1 MKAIK
6 NIRFSH
12 YDYAQDG
19 YYFVTICTNYHRP
32 YLSELREKICRT
44 IQKLDEVD
52 GVTVDYFVV
61 MPTHI
66 HLIIILANCK
76 ISLGEIIRRFKA
88 SSSREAGIRLWQ
100 PNYYEHVI
108 RNEKALFR
116 IREYIQ
122 NNPLKEKID
131 FERIYEP

>member
-6 NIRFSH
+6 SIRLKD
-12 YDYAQDG
+12 YDYSQDG
-19 YYFVTICTNYHRP
+19 YYFVTICTNYHCA
-32 YLSELREKICRT
+32 YLSDLQENIKES
-44 IQKLDEVD
+44 IQKLNQID

-66 HLIIILANCK
+66 HLIIVLTDCK
-76 ISLGEIIRRFKA
+76 SSLGEIIRRFKA
-88 SSSREAGIRLWQ
+88 SSSKETGIRLWQ

-108 RNEKALFR
+108 RNEKTLFK

-122 NNPLKEKID
+122 NNPLKDIID
-131 FERIYEP
+131 LKQIYKM

>member
-1 MKAIK
+1 MKALK
-6 NIRFSH
+6 NIRLSH

-19 YYFVTICTNYHRP
+19 YYFVTICANYHRP

-44 IQKLDEVD
+44 IQKLNEVD

-88 SSSREAGIRLWQ
+88 SSSREAGIKLWQ